1 MNNRS
6 SKELSY
12 YKKIRDNFLS
22 ELIKAS
28 KNQKSSISY
37 LRHHFPKTPIIK
49 SIPPKAMSESRMVQ
63 AFVIGGTNFSV
74 CMARFTKNGT
84 LKEIKKE
91 RQDGTIPI
99 FTDAKIFLKFMKQY
113 ISPKA
118 RAIGI
123 NFAYFLEPTTGKFG
137 EVDGILRVSTK
148 EHPFKNLLGKPVG
161 EFLRESLKKDVPI
174 TVVNDTVC
182 LGTNGLVVGTGFNMS
197 LQGVNLEC
205 GSFNKFP
212 TTDELETIDKASVI
226 PGVHRFEKFLSGSY
240 LPLHFNLLAKK
251 QKLAIQ
257 DVQTGQ
263 EISELA
269 KHEFGAAGDLARMLL
284 ERSASFVASA
294 LAGAYSFV
302 NKKTLTFTTE
312 GSLFWEG
319 FNFEIHVK
327 KQLEELGVPK
337 GAIRFKKI
345 EDSSMQGAFN
355 LLTRKI

>member
-28 KNQKSSISY
+28 KNQKSSISFF
-37 LRHHFPKTPIIK
+37 RHTFPKKPLSSSGLI
-49 SIPPKAMSESRMVQ
+49 Q

-74 CMARFTKNGT
+74 SMARLTKDGT

-91 RQDGTIPI
+91 RQDGTIPT
-99 FTDAKIFLKFMKQY
+99 FTDAKIFLKFMKKY
-113 ISPKA
+113 VSPKA
-118 RAIGI
+118 QAIGI

-148 EHPFKNLLGKPVG
+148 EHAFKNLLGKPVG
-161 EFLRESLKKDVPI
+161 EFLRQSLKKDVPI

-251 QKLAIQ
+251 QHLAIN
-257 DVQTGQ
+257 DVQTGK
-263 EISELA
+263 EISNLAENEL
-269 KHEFGAAGDLARMLL
+269 GAAGDLARILL
-284 ERSASFVASA
+284 TRSASLVACA
-294 LAGAYSFV
+294 IAGAYAFT
-302 NKKTLTFTTE
+302 KHKPLTFTTE
-312 GSLFWEG
+312 GSLFWKG
-319 FNFEIHVK
+319 FYFKANVK

-337 GAIRFKKI
+337 GAIRFKKV
-345 EDSSMQGAFN
+345 EDSSIQGAFN
-355 LLTRKI
+355 LLTRTQ